1 MAISNL
7 STILETPQVSAIMC
21 TYGRFSCVERAVNCF
36 LAQTY
41 PNKFLYIYNTDVE
54 SPYIRTWLNEFQE
67 KGIYFLNNN
76 IDSQTKLPYTNV
88 GAIRRDALSWA
99 RNISGRIPVDSNL
112 RDKVRYHFY
121 DKSYVVTW
129 DDDDIFLPHFMQ
141 QAVDRMQQTGL
152 PSFKPEKSFF
162 YSGNNLRLVK
172 NTLEASVVASYK
184 KVEEYGYLL
193 ETGKEGLGWYTK
205 LRDNKELDE
214 NDSYYV
220 PSYCFNWNDGQ
231 EMKAPHK
238 QSGDI
243 NNPDNFENHKKHSLD
258 KVEGRVISI
267 WDEKKMRETYQPYI
281 EYFNSNSA
289 DFPPELISRYLSFCT
304 NLND

>member
-1 MAISNL
+1 M
-7 STILETPQVSAIMC
+7 ETSEVIEYPQVTAIMC
-21 TYGRFSCVERAVNCF
+21 TYGRFSCVERATNCF

-41 PNKFLYIYNTDVE
+41 PNKELIIYNTDAD
-54 SPYIRTWLNEFQE
+54 SPYVDVDCKLQPYGVMIINC
-67 KGIYFLNNN
+67 N
-76 IDSQTKLPYTNV
+76 IDWITKEPYTNV
-88 GAIRRDALSWA
+88 GAIRRDALQFA
-99 RNISGRIPVDSNL
+99 GGD
-112 RDKVRYHFY
+112 
-121 DKSYVVTW
+121 YVVTW

-141 QAVDRMQQTGL
+141 QAVDRMEQTGL
-152 PSFKPEKSFF
+152 ASFKPEKSFF
-162 YSGNNLRLVK
+162 YSGDNLRLVK
-172 NTLEASVVASYK
+172 NTLEASVVALYK

-205 LRDNKELDE
+205 MRDNKELDE

-231 EMKAPHK
+231 QMKAPHK

-258 KVEGRVISI
+258 RVGGRIISI

-281 EYFNSNSA
+281 EYFNSNSE
-289 DFPPELISRYLSFCT
+289 DFPPELVSRYLSFCSKLH
-304 NLND
+304 N